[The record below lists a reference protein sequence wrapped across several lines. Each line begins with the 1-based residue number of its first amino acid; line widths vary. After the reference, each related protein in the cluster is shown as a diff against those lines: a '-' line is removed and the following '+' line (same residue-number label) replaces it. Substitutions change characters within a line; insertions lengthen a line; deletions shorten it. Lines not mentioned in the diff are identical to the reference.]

1 MRSAHAEGFLAPGQD
16 VKLEV
21 SFHPT
26 AVNPDIRIEQLRC
39 KLSGSAAALNASA
52 DASAAG
58 SPGAVSLQKLPDLL
72 LTLTGACAAS
82 GATGEPI
89 VFKCMVKSSTSKFIK
104 LENHTSSNW
113 QLRPVISNDFW
124 SDAEFLQVPAG
135 GSAEYSLLYKPLT
148 MTQAEGQP
156 HQGSVFFPLPDGS
169 GLLYILHGQVGDQS
183 TYQPCHGQ
191 RPPSALCIHFRHAT
205 ACRAR
210 PMTTVGVTD
219 AGCAQ
224 SVEPLHHC
232 VYALLQADQPTPEGV
247 IELSLAAKTQH
258 TQTLKV
264 SNWLHKPQRFK

>member
-1 MRSAHAEGFLAPGQD
+1 MRFAHAEGFLAPGQD

-26 AVNPDIRIEQLRC
+26 ALNPDIRIEQLRC
-39 KLSGSAAALNASA
+39 KLSGSAAAPTAAA
-52 DASAAG
+52 DASAAGG

-82 GATGEPI
+82 EATGEPV
-89 VFKCMVKSSTSKFIK
+89 VFKCMVRSSTSKSIK

-124 SDAEFLQVPAG
+124 SGAEFLQVPAG

-169 GLLYILHGQVGDQS
+169 GLLYILHGQVSD
-183 TYQPCHGQ
+183 
-191 RPPSALCIHFRHAT
+191 CILR
-205 ACRAR
+205 
-210 PMTTVGVTD
+210 
-219 AGCAQ
+219 
-224 SVEPLHHC
+224 
-232 VYALLQADQPTPEGV
+232 
-247 IELSLAAKTQH
+247 
-258 TQTLKV
+258 
-264 SNWLHKPQRFK
+264 